1 MQFCVIAP
9 VSHLHL
15 TTLGNG
21 IHMALT
27 HLVHQSDDYT
37 KFYQRMVSKNE
48 YVILDNS
55 AFEMEKQGKGLD
67 PEPVLKAAKLV
78 GAHEVIATDVLLNG
92 QGTIDSTRAFIKEY
106 VKFFGEEI
114 RLGKPIPKIMAVPQG
129 NTIDEWIDCYTRLVH
144 MQRVQVL
151 GFSKISV
158 PVSFGG
164 PNARKVSGGVIQARL
179 KLLAHLADSKLLP
192 SQIGQ
197 TGNAP
202 CIHLL
207 GGDDWSGYELD
218 QVSQKYSKDVRSN
231 DSSAPIWYGAQGVKF
246 DSFTGKA
253 SQFVVEKPDL
263 ENTRQTTVESID
275 KNIAIVLANI
285 AVFLKMANKL
295 NTTTEVATVH
305 AY

>member
-92 QGTIDSTRAFIKEY
+92 QATIDSTRTFIKEY
-106 VKFFGEEI
+106 AKMFGEEL
-114 RLGKPIPKIMAVPQG
+114 RLGKPVPKIMAVPQG
-129 NTIDEWIDCYTRLVH
+129 NTVDEWMDCYVRLLH
-144 MQRVQVL
+144 MSHVQVL

-164 PNARKVSGGVIQARL
+164 PNARKVSGGVVQARL
-179 KLLAHLADSKLLP
+179 KLLNHLSENNLLP
-192 SQIGQ
+192 SQISNGRA
-197 TGNAP
+197 AP

-207 GGDDWSGYELD
+207 GGDDWSGHELE
-218 QVSQKYSKDVRSN
+218 QVSQKYSDVRSN

-253 SQFVVEKPDL
+253 SQFIIEKPDL

-285 AVFLKMANKL
+285 AIFLKAANKL
-295 NTTTEVATVH
+295 NTVREVGTIH
-305 AY
+305 GY

>member
-21 IHMALT
+21 IHMALS
-27 HLVHQSDDYT
+27 HLVHQSDDYA
-37 KFYQRMVSKNE
+37 KFYQRMVSKKE

-67 PEPVLKAAKLV
+67 PEPVLKASKII

-92 QGTIDSTRAFIKEY
+92 QATVDSTRNFIKEY
-106 VKFFGEEI
+106 LKFFGEEI
-114 RLGKPIPKIMAVPQG
+114 RLNKPRPKIMAVPQG
-129 NTIDEWIDCYTRLVH
+129 NTVDEWIDCYVRLLH
-144 MQRVQVL
+144 MQHVQVL

-158 PVSFGG
+158 PISFGG
-164 PNARKVSGGVIQARL
+164 PNARKVSGGVVQARI
-179 KLLAHLADSKLLP
+179 KLLDYLRDNKLLP
-192 SQIGQ
+192 SQLSQ

-202 CIHLL
+202 RIHLL
-207 GGDDWSGYELD
+207 GGDDYSGMELD
-218 QVSQKYSKDVRSN
+218 YMSTWYSKDVRSN

-246 DSFTGKA
+246 DSFSGKA
-253 SQFVVEKPDL
+253 SQFVIEKPDL
-263 ENTRQTTVESID
+263 ENERQTTKENID

-285 AVFLKMANKL
+285 AIFLKMANKL
-295 NTTTEVATVH
+295 DSIKEIGTIH